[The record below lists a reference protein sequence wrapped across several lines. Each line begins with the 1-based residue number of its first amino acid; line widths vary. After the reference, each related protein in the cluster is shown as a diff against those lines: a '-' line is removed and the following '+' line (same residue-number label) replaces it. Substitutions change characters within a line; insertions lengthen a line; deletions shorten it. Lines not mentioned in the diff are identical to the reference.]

1 MVGGNETLMK
11 SVKVVLS
18 MSESVKKFVNITN
31 KYPYDIDLRS
41 GRYLIDAK
49 SLLGIYASIFPN
61 PSCWKYR
68 ATTATTCLKNWRRLS
83 RNNQSH
89 RRPRQYN
96 RGCFLCMPVRFSQVA
111 VHLRRA
117 AGS

>member
-49 SLLGIYASIFPN
+49 SLLGIYSRDLSKPIVLEIQSDN
-61 PSCWKYR
+61 CDDL
-68 ATTATTCLKNWRRLS
+68 LKELAPFI
-83 RNNQSH
+83 QK
-89 RRPRQYN
+89 
-96 RGCFLCMPVRFSQVA
+96 
-111 VHLRRA
+111 
-117 AGS
+117 